1 MNLKGFIS
9 NAIEDQSLKLK
20 VQELNEENS
29 RLKCAL
35 TTYKDDKETMQD
47 TINEL
52 QMKTASLSAKLKE
65 HLKRKVTPHKRGSQ
79 VHSVANNTR
88 DGQTCMSS
96 KKLQQNTRRA

>member
-1 MNLKGFIS
+1 MSNILEEHDENELTKKKEKSTHRNSKSAWRQSIECLRRESQGFIS

-52 QMKTASLSAKLKE
+52 QMKQPRYRLNY
-65 HLKRKVTPHKRGSQ
+65 R
-79 VHSVANNTR
+79 NI
-88 DGQTCMSS
+88 
-96 KKLQQNTRRA
+96 

>member
-1 MNLKGFIS
+1 MKKI
-9 NAIEDQSLKLK
+9 
-20 VQELNEENS
+20 

-35 TTYKDDKETMQD
+35 TTYEDDKDYD

-65 HLKRKVTPHKRGSQ
+65 HLKRKVTTQKGNQ
-79 VHSVANNTR
+79 VHSFNNTR
-88 DGQTCMSS
+88 DGQDCL